1 MKFLCL
7 WLYLGLSAS
16 AAIAGVLKWDQTT
29 LEIDAAKGQKKIE
42 AEFSFINN
50 SPAPVEIRNIQ
61 TSCGCTT
68 ADLPKKIY
76 QPGERGNLKA
86 VFSPDGRK
94 GLQKKSI
101 AVRFASDA
109 PPDLLMLVVNIPEA
123 FTIIPQEL
131 AWRKS
136 SPAEPKFFEITP
148 NDPKAVVKSVRA
160 IGKGFETSLE
170 PHEDGKPYRIKV
182 TPLSTDKALRGKIGI
197 EVADPGK
204 RSIFPIVQV
213 TE

>member
-1 MKFLCL
+1 MNFLRPLLCL
-7 WLYLGLSAS
+7 ALSVS
-16 AAIAGVLKWDQTT
+16 AATAGVLSWDRPV
-29 LEIDAAKGQKKIE
+29 LEVDATKGQKKIE

-50 SPAPVEIRNIQ
+50 SSQPVEIRNIQ

-68 ADLPKKIY
+68 AELPQKVY
-76 QPGERGNLKA
+76 QPGERGTLKA
-86 VFSPDGRK
+86 VFTPDGRK

-101 AVRFASDA
+101 AVRFASEA
-109 PPDLLMLVVNIPEA
+109 PPDVLALVVNIPEA
-123 FTIIPQEL
+123 FTISPQVL

-136 SPAEPKFFEITP
+136 SANEPKFFEITP
-148 NDPKAVVKSVRA
+148 NDPKSSIKSVRA
-160 IGKGFETSLE
+160 IGKDFEASLE
-170 PHEDGKPYRIKV
+170 PHEEGKPYRVKV
-182 TPLSTDKALRGKIGI
+182 TPLSTDKVTRGKIGI